1 MEGKQGILQ
10 EDGWGGE
17 QPEASETVESNG
29 STRIQEE
36 GRGIRCCW
44 DVKRDKDWKMFTS
57 FNYKEGFGFNGV
69 MRMEVSK
76 TGLNCE
82 WQGRKWR

>member
-1 MEGKQGILQ
+1 
-10 EDGWGGE
+10 
-17 QPEASETVESNG
+17 
-29 STRIQEE
+29 
-36 GRGIRCCW
+36 
-44 DVKRDKDWKMFTS
+44 MFTS

-82 WQGRKWR
+82 WQGRK